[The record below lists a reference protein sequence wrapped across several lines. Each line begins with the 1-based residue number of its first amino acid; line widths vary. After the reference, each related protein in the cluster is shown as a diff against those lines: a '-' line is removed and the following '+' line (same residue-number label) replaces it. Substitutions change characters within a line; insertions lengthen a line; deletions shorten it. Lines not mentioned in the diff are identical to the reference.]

1 VTVDF
6 TVTGPDLDDGEVV
19 AASLRSVAPPL
30 TEILEPVS
38 YVALQSAGDAS
49 WAPGVSRCYWKSSAF
64 SELPDGLLDAFV
76 ERGVESASVAEGCG
90 LEMVAAFGGA
100 VSQVGED
107 DTSDAGVYINN
118 LGQEDRVREAYGE
131 AKYQR
136 LVALKDRFDPE
147 NFFRLNANIR
157 PSTNERRKPEGNG

>member
-1 VTVDF
+1 
-6 TVTGPDLDDGEVV
+6 
-19 AASLRSVAPPL
+19 
-30 TEILEPVS
+30 
-38 YVALQSAGDAS
+38 
-49 WAPGVSRCYWKSSAF
+49 VSRCYWKSSAF

-147 NFFRLNANIR
+147 SFFRLNANIR